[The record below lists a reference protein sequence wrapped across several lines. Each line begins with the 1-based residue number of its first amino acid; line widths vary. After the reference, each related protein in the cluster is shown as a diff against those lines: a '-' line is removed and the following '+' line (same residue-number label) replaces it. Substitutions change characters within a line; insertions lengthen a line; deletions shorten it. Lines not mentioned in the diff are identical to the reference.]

1 VPIQGITP
9 TIILVRVSMGV
20 SFHNEASM
28 VEVAGSF
35 LHFSTDDPTRHSIPE
50 TESIQE
56 SRDDGIDMMSG
67 WQRIREM
74 NPNVSRDFSP

>member
-1 VPIQGITP
+1 
-9 TIILVRVSMGV
+9 
-20 SFHNEASM
+20 M